1 MSDPRN
7 PARRYSTVELLDR
20 LVSFDTTS
28 RNSNLELIG
37 FIRSYLDAH
46 GVAYRI
52 STDDTGRKANIHATL
67 GAHAQG
73 GIALSGHVDT
83 VPVDG
88 QAWTSDPFA
97 LRAEQDRLYGRGTT
111 DMKGF
116 VASAL
121 AAVPELLARR
131 LSRPLHLFISYDEET
146 TCNGARRLIEDIA
159 QSGIKPDFCL
169 VGEPSGMKPVIA
181 HKGRLVLRVT
191 ARGAPGHSSA
201 PARGVNA
208 IYAASAAIMHAA
220 AEAERFAADGPF
232 EDGFDPPYTTVHVGT
247 VEGGTILNI
256 IPESAAFLMEWRTIP
271 ADDFLAETERF
282 QSFVR
287 RVIEPGMKR
296 VHPDAGFGFE
306 IDNWIPGLSLP
317 PDHALA
323 AAAMHLSGT
332 NAVGKVSYG
341 TEAGLYA
348 NAGIATIICG
358 PGDIARAH
366 RPDEWIARSELD
378 ACDAF
383 IRRLADRL
391 LA

>member
-1 MSDPRN
+1 M
-7 PARRYSTVELLDR
+7 ELLDR

-67 GAHAQG
+67 GAPAQG

-169 VGEPSGMKPVIA
+169 VGEPSSMKPVIA

-191 ARGAPGHSSA
+191 VRGAPGHSSA

-220 AEAERFAADGPF
+220 AEADRFASRGSVRGRVRSALYDRTCRDGR
-232 EDGFDPPYTTVHVGT
+232 GRHDPQHHSR
-247 VEGGTILNI
+247 E
-256 IPESAAFLMEWRTIP
+256 
-271 ADDFLAETERF
+271 
-282 QSFVR
+282 R
-287 RVIEPGMKR
+287 RVPDGMADHSGRRFLRRDRALPVVRAPRHRTRHEAGTSRTRGSASRSTTGYR
-296 VHPDAGFGFE
+296 VCRCRRTMR
-306 IDNWIPGLSLP
+306 WLP
-317 PDHALA
+317 PS
-323 AAAMHLSGT
+323 MHLSGT

-358 PGDIARAH
+358 PGDIAQAH

>member
-1 MSDPRN
+1 MSDPRD
-7 PARRYSTVELLDR
+7 PGQHYSTLELLER

-28 RNSNLELIG
+28 RNSNFGLIG
-37 FIRSYLDAH
+37 FVRCYLDGH
-46 GVAYRI
+46 GVAYRV
-52 STDDTGRKANIHATL
+52 STDDAGRKANIHATI
-67 GAHAQG
+67 GAPAPG

-97 LRAEQDRLYGRGTT
+97 LRAEKGRLYGRGTA

-121 AAVPELLARR
+121 AAVPDLQARG
-131 LSRPLHLFISYDEET
+131 LSRPLHLFITYDEET

-159 QSGIKPDFCL
+159 QSGIKPAFCL
-169 VGEPSGMKPVIA
+169 VGEPSSMKPVIA

-191 ARGAPGHSSA
+191 VRGAPGHSST

-208 IYAASAAIMHAA
+208 IYAAARAIGHAA
-220 AEAERFAADGPF
+220 AEAERFKAEGPF
-232 EDGFDPPYTTVHVGT
+232 ENGFDPPHTTVHVGT
-247 VEGGTILNI
+247 VQGGTIVNI
-256 IPESAAFLMEWRTIP
+256 IPERAEFQMEWRTIP
-271 ADDFLAETERF
+271 ANDFLAEVERF

-287 RVIEPGMKR
+287 RVIESDMR
-296 VHPDAGFGFE
+296 RHHPEAGFDFE
-306 IDNWIPGLSLP
+306 IDNWIPGFSLP
-317 PDHALA
+317 ADHELA
-323 AAAMHLSGT
+323 RTVAHLSGS
-332 NAVGKVSYG
+332 NAAGKVSYG

-348 NAGIATIICG
+348 NADIPTIICG
-358 PGDIARAH
+358 PGDIAQAH
-366 RPDEWIARSELD
+366 RPDEWIAGSELD

-383 IRRLADRL
+383 IRSLADRL